1 LAYLG
6 SSSFLLILTKHGSS
20 KYIVSTCL
28 SVFAG
33 FTVGYILSMI
43 ISNEEQLLILICSVA
58 VSIVVVL
65 ASKSM
70 TIKETRLLLTAFLR
84 KK

>member
-1 LAYLG
+1 LC

-28 SVFAG
+28 SVLAG
-33 FTVGYILSMI
+33 FTMGYVLSMI
-43 ISNEEQLLILICSVA
+43 IGDEQQFLILICSVA

-70 TIKETRLLLTAFLR
+70 TIKETRILLKAFLR